1 MFSWNKNSG
10 PIQDLRSISDLLW
23 ISTIVLYVYH
33 CIYSQ
38 FFLINTKWS
47 LDQVW
52 LPVITNHLSMLE
64 KDHNFIIEPTVKSAE
79 IYIWWQRKAKTLHF
93 LSDFIARWVVHWL
106 AKLQFRV
113 LIIVWINKKKLSRI
127 SYVVLRSCIE
137 NCKTTLVYAL
147 FCFLQTAHLCIVIQL
162 RSLFTTE
169 CYCLLF
175 DGCSSVGRKP
185 SSFNFFLYSS

>member
-1 MFSWNKNSG
+1 MY
-10 PIQDLRSISDLLW
+10 I
-23 ISTIVLYVYH
+23 IVFTH
-33 CIYSQ
+33 S
-38 FFLINTKWS
+38 FWINTKWS

-113 LIIVWINKKKLSRI
+113 LIIVWINKKSSHGFLMSFFA
-127 SYVVLRSCIE
+127 VVLKIVKQHLFMHCFVSYRQHISVSRDSITFSVH
-137 NCKTTLVYAL
+137 NRMLLLAL
-147 FCFLQTAHLCIVIQL
+147 
-162 RSLFTTE
+162 RWLF
-169 CYCLLF
+169 F
-175 DGCSSVGRKP
+175 R
-185 SSFNFFLYSS
+185 

>member
-1 MFSWNKNSG
+1 MTSPPLSYISCVYFLFSRHKELA
-10 PIQDLRSISDLLW
+10 PQKYVQLEQKLRTDPRLAEHFWSAVDINNCTICISLYLL
-23 ISTIVLYVYH
+23 TV
-33 CIYSQ
+33 
-38 FFLINTKWS
+38 FLINTKWS

-113 LIIVWINKKKLSRI
+113 LIVVWINKKK
-127 SYVVLRSCIE
+127 
-137 NCKTTLVYAL
+137 
-147 FCFLQTAHLCIVIQL
+147 
-162 RSLFTTE
+162 
-169 CYCLLF
+169 
-175 DGCSSVGRKP
+175 
-185 SSFNFFLYSS
+185 

>member
-1 MFSWNKNSG
+1 MY
-10 PIQDLRSISDLLW
+10 I
-23 ISTIVLYVYH
+23 IVFTH
-33 CIYSQ
+33 S
-38 FFLINTKWS
+38 FWINTKWS

-79 IYIWWQRKAKTLHF
+79 IYIWWQRKAKTLYF

-113 LIIVWINKKKLSRI
+113 LIIVWINKKSSHGFLMSFFA
-127 SYVVLRSCIE
+127 VVLKIV
-137 NCKTTLVYAL
+137 KQHL
-147 FCFLQTAHLCIVIQL
+147 FLHCFVSYRQHISV
-162 RSLFTTE
+162 SLYTTE

-175 DGCSSVGRKP
+175 DGCSSVRRKP